1 VIVRVADTQA
11 QMPFGHELTTQ
22 QVEMRGHRRGHTLIL
37 VPPYQGRASDRDL
50 RYISLFVRTIQITPL
65 P

>member
-1 VIVRVADTQA
+1 MT
-11 QMPFGHELTTQ
+11 FGHELSTDEIE
-22 QVEMRGHRRGHTLIL
+22 VRGHRRGNTLIL